1 MANGALIVATM
12 KDEHR
17 SAAPPLMRRSAT
29 PAPVASDLPRPRGR
43 GGQAAL
49 LIVLALT
56 AKLAFLAVLQR
67 PLGCDCSQI
76 WALPGDVRLNSR
88 TVLDP
93 YSLLHLIFGAVLVK
107 LVRWKRPD
115 WSLWTLLAAVIVSG
129 TIWEIVENLPVSIAM
144 FGYSAGD
151 PLAYHGDSVAN
162 SMADTVI
169 ATLGAVL
176 ALPLAGWLV
185 ALVAV
190 AGEVLL
196 SLWVGDGFLI
206 TLWRAFG
213 N

>member
-1 MANGALIVATM
+1 M

-17 SAAPPLMRRSAT
+17 SAAPPLLRRSAT

-43 GGQAAL
+43 GRQAAL
-49 LIVLALT
+49 FIVLALA
-56 AKLAFLAVLQR
+56 AKLAFLAALQR

-76 WALPGDVRLNSR
+76 WAFPGDVRLNSR
-88 TVLDP
+88 TLLDP
-93 YSLLHLIFGAVLVK
+93 YSLLHLIFGAALVK

-115 WSLWTLLAAVIVSG
+115 WSLWTLLAAVIVSS
-129 TIWEIVENLPVSIAM
+129 TIWEMAENLPASIAM

-151 PLAYHGDSVAN
+151 PLAYHGDSIAN
-162 SMADTVI
+162 SMADTLV
-169 ATLGAVL
+169 ATLGALL
-176 ALPLAGWLV
+176 ALPVAGWLV

-190 AGEVLL
+190 TAEVLL

-213 N
+213 G